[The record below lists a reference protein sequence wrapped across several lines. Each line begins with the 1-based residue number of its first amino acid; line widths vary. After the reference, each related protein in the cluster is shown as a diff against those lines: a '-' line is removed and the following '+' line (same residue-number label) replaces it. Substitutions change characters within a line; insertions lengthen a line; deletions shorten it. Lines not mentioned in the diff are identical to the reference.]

1 MPSTNFVAVW
11 STFAVFEPLASRAK
25 QLLSWPLIKRFTVKL
40 CNQRSGTNAVW
51 HKLVQ
56 AAQEMRAPVR
66 VAVVTAPALVII
78 GRPSKPATR
87 LASVRSSGCTSSHIF
102 FLSTYLRPGGETGG
116 VQMSVSVVGFGL
128 ASNGSLVDSI
138 S

>member
-1 MPSTNFVAVW
+1 MPITNFVAVW
-11 STFAVFEPLASRAK
+11 STIAVFESLAPQQSGSFLAD
-25 QLLSWPLIKRFTVKL
+25 QMFTVKL
-40 CNQRSGTNAVW
+40 RNQRGRNSEVW
-51 HKLVQ
+51 HGLVQ

-102 FLSTYLRPGGETGG
+102 FLSTCLCVWPGSETGR
-116 VQMSVSVVGFGL
+116 VQMSLAVVGFGL
-128 ASNGSLVDSI
+128 ASNGSLVGSI